1 MTSFIS
7 LIYCYK
13 LLYLFTAWM
22 SVCVYTCMSVCMY
35 MCVRVCMQACV
46 YTWGGTAYTLV
57 LMWRSEHSLQKSVL
71 PFHHADCRNLIQAA
85 RLGSKCLYPLTHPV
99 NLRWHLK
106 YIESFDSKVYST
118 RVAIQVIFH

>member
-1 MTSFIS
+1 MD
-7 LIYCYK
+7 
-13 LLYLFTAWM
+13 
-22 SVCVYTCMSVCMY
+22 VCVCGHVHEWYVHVCTCVHVS
-35 MCVRVCMQACV
+35 MCVYV
-46 YTWGGTAYTLV
+46 WGGGAAYTLV
-57 LMWRSEHSLQKSVL
+57 LMWRSEYSLQKSLL
-71 PFHHADCRNLIQAA
+71 PFHHADCRNLIQTA